1 MTPMM
6 NNYYFQYQFPVKPI
20 IYPTPP
26 YMSIRRDGI
35 EVVRFPVRSR
45 KLMDMIKKFDPN
57 DITYIEDGSF
67 FERFPN
73 DATSI
78 QDTSDKYFVISGES
92 VRAKWMQQSNTA
104 PKFKITFHETRE
116 NRCVITLQVKDQDL
130 YLSYKPNPD
139 KQLKV
144 LPLGQKSL
152 DFDKPETKE
161 FFFYLINV
169 NSKEYSIESAKQP
182 GCFIT
187 TYPDEN
193 VHVTVEP
200 ASNTLCKELK
210 FDVNTLRGNIKCRPN
225 RVRKYRDDA
234 FYWYNDRPF
243 QDKFQSI
250 LARGDYIMDATSLAL
265 DRSYRWPRQDNLYQ
279 SYQLGWRCM

>member
-26 YMSIRRDGI
+26 YMSIERDGI

-57 DITYIEDGSF
+57 DITYIVDGSF
-67 FERFPN
+67 FESLPN
-73 DATSI
+73 DATFI
-78 QDTSDKYFVISGES
+78 QDTSRKYFVINGES
-92 VRAKWMQQSNTA
+92 VRAKWMQQPNKA

-116 NRCVITLQVKDQDL
+116 KGVITIQVKDQDL

-161 FFFYLINV
+161 FFFYLSNV
-169 NSKEYSIESAKQP
+169 NKIEYSIESAKQP
-182 GCFIT
+182 GCFIST
-187 TYPDEN
+187 STDEN

-200 ASNTLCKELK
+200 ASNTLRKELK
-210 FDVNTLRGNIKCRPN
+210 FDANKERSNIKCRPN
-225 RVRKYRDDA
+225 RVRKYRDDT

-250 LARGDYIMDATSLAL
+250 LARDNYIMDATSLAL

>member
-6 NNYYFQYQFPVKPI
+6 NNYNFQHQFPIKQI

-35 EVVRFPVRSR
+35 EVFRFPVRSR

-57 DITYIEDGSF
+57 DITYIEDSSF
-67 FERFPN
+67 LERFPN

-78 QDTSDKYFVISGES
+78 QDTSHKYFVISGNS
-92 VRAKWMQQSNTA
+92 VWAKWVRQPNTA

-116 NRCVITLQVKDQDL
+116 NRSVITLQVKDQDQ

-144 LPLGQKSL
+144 LSLGQKRL
-152 DFDKPETKE
+152 DFDNPETKE
-161 FFFYLINV
+161 FFFYLSNV
-169 NSKEYSIESAKQP
+169 NSTSYSIESAKQP
-182 GCFIT
+182 GCFIST
-187 TYPDEN
+187 SPDEN
-193 VHVTVEP
+193 VHVTVQP
-200 ASNTLCKELK
+200 ASNTHRREFQ
-210 FDVNTLRGNIKCRPN
+210 FDAKMLRGNNTCRPN
-225 RVRKYRDDA
+225 RVGKYRGDA

-250 LARGDYIMDATSLAL
+250 LARDDYIMDATSLAL
-265 DRSYRWPRQDNLYQ
+265 DRSYRCPRQDNLYQ
-279 SYQLGWRCM
+279 SYHLGWRCM